1 MVVLYGFILHRILP
15 GLTAAM
21 CSI

>member
-1 MVVLYGFILHRILP
+1 MVVLYGFILHSILP